1 MAEEYTVIIERDE
14 EGYYVADVAELP
26 GCHTQAR
33 DVDTLMARVREAVEL
48 WLEEAGTEGPYN
60 TFVKVEKIAV

>member
-1 MAEEYTVIIERDE
+1 MAEEYTVIIEQDE
-14 EGYYVADVAELP
+14 EGYYVAEVAELP

-48 WLEEAGTEGPYN
+48 WLDGIGAERSFN
-60 TFVKVEKIAV
+60 TPITFTIP